1 MLCQTQMYKYYP
13 LPYCQ
18 SSSLAALL
26 IPPCCFIL
34 GFFFL
39 TERQGNKMKIKEN
52 KIPML
57 ITAHLYLLQT
67 INSNFTLL
75 LEVKVQITVWS
86 TSRCISPPQAL
97 IYKPCRLTVK
107 LISSVKLPVF
117 IFTLS
122 VSGLCF

>member
-1 MLCQTQMYKYYP
+1 MYKYYP

-26 IPPCCFIL
+26 IPLAVLSL
-34 GFFFL
+34 GFFL
-39 TERQGNKMKIKEN
+39 TERQGNKMKIKAN

-57 ITAHLYLLQT
+57 ITVHVYLLQT

-107 LISSVKLPVF
+107 LISSVKLLVF

>member
-26 IPPCCFIL
+26 VPSAVLSL
-34 GFFFL
+34 GVFL

-57 ITAHLYLLQT
+57 ITVHVYLLQT

-86 TSRCISPPQAL
+86 TSHCISSPQAL

-107 LISSVKLPVF
+107 LISSVKLSVF

>member
-26 IPPCCFIL
+26 IPPAVLSL
-34 GFFFL
+34 GFFL

-57 ITAHLYLLQT
+57 ITVHVYLLQT

-86 TSRCISPPQAL
+86 TSRCILPPQAL

-107 LISSVKLPVF
+107 LISSVKLSVF

>member
-26 IPPCCFIL
+26 IPLAVLSL
-34 GFFFL
+34 GFFL
-39 TERQGNKMKIKEN
+39 TERQGNKMKIKAN

-57 ITAHLYLLQT
+57 ITVHVYLLQT

-107 LISSVKLPVF
+107 LISSVKLLVF